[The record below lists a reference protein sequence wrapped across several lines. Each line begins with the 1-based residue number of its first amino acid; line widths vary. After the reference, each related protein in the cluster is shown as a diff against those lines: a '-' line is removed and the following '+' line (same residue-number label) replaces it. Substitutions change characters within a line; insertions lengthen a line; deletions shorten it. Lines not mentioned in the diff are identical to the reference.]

1 MTDLAADNAK
11 KISRWNS
18 VSPHLAIKRYRKDG
32 GLKSLDEILEEYRQ
46 ARRKKRDQM
55 WFLYID
61 LRKDF
66 DEIERSPEDLDCE
79 DGIFRLENPHGKR
92 RWEE

>member
-1 MTDLAADNAK
+1 M
-11 KISRWNS
+11 
-18 VSPHLAIKRYRKDG
+18 KRYWKDG
-32 GLKSLDEILEEYRQ
+32 GLKSLYEILEEYRQ

-66 DEIERSPEDLDCE
+66 DDIERDSDRDLNVAKQQ
-79 DGIFRLENPHGKR
+79 RGKLR
-92 RWEE
+92 Q

>member
-1 MTDLAADNAK
+1 MQLW
-11 KISRWNS
+11 KICDQ
-18 VSPHLAIKRYRKDG
+18 YRVEISTYTSSLVMKQYWIDG
-32 GLKSLDEILEEYRQ
+32 AMESFEELLEEYRG

-66 DEIERSPEDLDCE
+66 DEIEHSE
-79 DGIFRLENPHGKR
+79 
-92 RWEE
+92 

>member
-1 MTDLAADNAK
+1 MAGELQ
-11 KISRWNS
+11 
-18 VSPHLAIKRYRKDG
+18 
-32 GLKSLDEILEEYRQ
+32 ILEEYRQ

-61 LRKDF
+61 LRKEF

-79 DGIFRLENPHGKR
+79 DGIFHLESLHGKR
-92 RWEE
+92 RWEK

>member
-1 MTDLAADNAK
+1 MTDPAADSVK
-11 KISRWNS
+11 KISRWDS
-18 VSPHLAIKRYRKDG
+18 VSPHLAVKRYWGDG
-32 GLKSLDEILEEYRQ
+32 GSKSLDEMLEEYRQ

-66 DEIERSPEDLDCE
+66 DDLERDLDKNL
-79 DGIFRLENPHGKR
+79 DVSK
-92 RWEE
+92 

>member
-1 MTDLAADNAK
+1 VPK
-11 KISRWNS
+11 RFREGIPFF
-18 VSPHLAIKRYRKDG
+18 PHLAVKRYWRDG
-32 GLKSLDEILEEYRQ
+32 GSKSLDEILEEYRQ

-66 DEIERSPEDLDCE
+66 DDIERDSDKDLDVS
-79 DGIFRLENPHGKR
+79 K
-92 RWEE
+92 

>member
-1 MTDLAADNAK
+1 MQLW
-11 KISRWNS
+11 KICDQVEVEISAYTS
-18 VSPHLAIKRYRKDG
+18 SLVIKQYWIDG
-32 GLKSLDEILEEYRQ
+32 ATKNLEEILEEYRQ

-66 DEIERSPEDLDCE
+66 DEIEHSE
-79 DGIFRLENPHGKR
+79 
-92 RWEE
+92 

>member
-1 MTDLAADNAK
+1 MSKRFQDG
-11 KISRWNS
+11 IPF
-18 VSPHLAIKRYRKDG
+18 SPHLATKRYWKDG
-32 GLKSLDEILEEYRQ
+32 GLKNLEEILEEYRQ

-66 DEIERSPEDLDCE
+66 DDIERDSDKGLNVSKKQ
-79 DGIFRLENPHGKR
+79 GGKLR
-92 RWEE
+92 Q

>member
-1 MTDLAADNAK
+1 MQLW
-11 KISRWNS
+11 KICDQVEVEISAYTS
-18 VSPHLAIKRYRKDG
+18 SLVIKQYWIDG
-32 GLKSLDEILEEYRQ
+32 ATKNLEEILEEYRQ

-66 DEIERSPEDLDCE
+66 DEIERSE
-79 DGIFRLENPHGKR
+79 
-92 RWEE
+92 

>member
-1 MTDLAADNAK
+1 MPK
-11 KISRWNS
+11 RFRGGIPF
-18 VSPHLAIKRYRKDG
+18 SPHLAMKRYWKDG

-61 LRKDF
+61 LRRDF

-79 DGIFRLENPHGKR
+79 NDIFHLGDPYGKR
-92 RWEE
+92 RWGK